1 VDLDW
6 FWRGWFYTTDH
17 VDISLDKVTA
27 MELASGNPAE
37 EKALKKKEEEAT
49 PESIAVQRNRAS
61 MKSMVEEDSGMKDFY
76 NDYDPYAPDE
86 SDVETYSSYKR
97 LMSDVEKKWRAMKG
111 FIYQLDFSNVGGMIM
126 PLVIQ
131 FEYADGTSEIKQI
144 PAEVWNQDNLHTSK
158 VFLLEKKLSGVTLD
172 PNLETADCDL
182 SNNHWPPRIGES
194 RFELYRGSGRRGG
207 GGSNPMQEQ

>member
-1 VDLDW
+1 
-6 FWRGWFYTTDH
+6 
-17 VDISLDKVTA
+17 
-27 MELASGNPAE
+27 
-37 EKALKKKEEEAT
+37 
-49 PESIAVQRNRAS
+49 
-61 MKSMVEEDSGMKDFY
+61 
-76 NDYDPYAPDE
+76 
-86 SDVETYSSYKR
+86 
-97 LMSDVEKKWRAMKG
+97 MSDAEKKWRAMNG

-131 FEYADGTSEIKQI
+131 FEYTDGTSEIKRI

-182 SNNHWPPRIGES
+182 SNNHWPPRIEES
-194 RFELYRGSGRRGG
+194 RFELYRGTGRRGG